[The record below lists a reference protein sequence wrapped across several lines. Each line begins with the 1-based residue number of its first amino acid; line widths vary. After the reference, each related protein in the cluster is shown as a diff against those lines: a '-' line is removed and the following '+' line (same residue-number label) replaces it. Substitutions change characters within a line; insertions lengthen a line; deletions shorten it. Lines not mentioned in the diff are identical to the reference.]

1 MQQDYSLSV
10 RGGSDRARYYVMANY
25 YEQSGNYKHTDLTQ
39 YETQAVF
46 KRYNFRAN
54 VDVNITKNFYVKVDL
69 GARITD
75 RNAPGMTAFRI
86 VAICNT
92 QPPYLPITLPD
103 NGYADNQKYVLKNP
117 YGLLYDRDRKSVV

>member
-1 MQQDYSLSV
+1 MPIIGKRKGDNSDGLGYDNDYFDYAFQTGMQQDYSLSV

-69 GARITD
+69 GEIGRASCRE
-75 RNAPGMTAFRI
+75 R
-86 VAICNT
+86 V
-92 QPPYLPITLPD
+92 
-103 NGYADNQKYVLKNP
+103 
-117 YGLLYDRDRKSVV
+117 